1 MRALPGMAESSQLPI
16 KTKVGALCLIA
27 HQFGITEWDSAL
39 EVVKNKEGVKE
50 ILQKILQRGRAKSKA
65 MFKRLVE
72 VSL

>member
-1 MRALPGMAESSQLPI
+1 MAESSQLPI

-50 ILQKILQRGRAKSKA
+50 ILQTGRAKSKA

>member
-1 MRALPGMAESSQLPI
+1 MRALPGMAESSQLPT
-16 KTKVGALCLIA
+16 KRKVGALCLIA

-50 ILQKILQRGRAKSKA
+50 ILQTGRAKSKA

>member
-50 ILQKILQRGRAKSKA
+50 ILQTGRAKSKA